1 MTTKP
6 EGALGD
12 ERSRPCRPWERPA
25 RKIGADAFAALES
38 LSSSEL
44 TSLLLE
50 LFARRAR
57 KLSVHDIRRR
67 FESDAFVTP
76 STVSQRAFTN
86 LDAHLLA
93 QLPPKFEAVELSPLA
108 PHGTVSTLGPV
119 HPHNVMATIRGQEVL
134 ADATD
139 VMALMCAR
147 LRDEREEVHLA
158 TSQRLVRAQRVRETF
173 HTQHF
178 RILSLCSAG
187 RGDAFAMQTVV
198 EHIRIQLHLF
208 STLPPEFRRVSLRV
222 TLAAENFDELRAMLG
237 PEVIVDRDEE
247 RLVKT
252 SYYQRVAFKVWVDD
266 LPLGDG
272 GFTDWTAKL
281 RNDKRERLVTS
292 AIGTE
297 MLLKGFLTAS
307 SG

>member
-1 MTTKP
+1 MTRK
-6 EGALGD
+6 
-12 ERSRPCRPWERPA
+12 PWERPA
-25 RKIGADAFAALES
+25 DKIGAAAMDALES
-38 LSSSEL
+38 MPSSEL

-93 QLPPKFEAVELSPLA
+93 QMPAHFEAVELSPLA
-108 PHGTVSTLGPV
+108 PLGTVSTLGPV

-147 LRDEREEVHLA
+147 LRDTRDEVHLV

-178 RILSLCSAG
+178 RILSLVSAG
-187 RGDAFAMQTVV
+187 RGDAFATRTIV
-198 EHIRIQLHLF
+198 EHIRLQLHLF
-208 STLPPEFRRVSLRV
+208 STLPANFRRPSSLRV
-222 TLAAENFDELRAMLG
+222 TLAAENFDELRALLG
-237 PEVIVDRDEE
+237 DDVIVERDEE

-266 LPLGDG
+266 IPLGDG
-272 GFTDWTAKL
+272 GQTDWTARL
-281 RNDKRERLVTS
+281 RNDRRERLVTS

-297 MLLKGFLTAS
+297 MLLKGWPV
-307 SG
+307 

>member
-1 MTTKP
+1 VS
-6 EGALGD
+6 A
-12 ERSRPCRPWERPA
+12 PWERPA
-25 RKIGADAFAALES
+25 RKIGAQAMDALEE

-93 QLPPKFEAVELSPLA
+93 QMPPHFEAVELSPLA

-147 LRDEREEVHLA
+147 LRDSRDEVHLC
-158 TSQRLVRAQRVRETF
+158 TTQRLVRAQRVRETF

-187 RGDAFAMQTVV
+187 RGEAFGMHAIV
-198 EHIRIQLHLF
+198 EHIRLQLHLL
-208 STLPPEFRRVSLRV
+208 STLPAEFRRASLRV
-222 TLAAENFDELRAMLG
+222 TLAAENFDELRALLG
-237 PEVIVDRDEE
+237 DDVILARDEE
-247 RLVKT
+247 RLTKT
-252 SYYQRVAFKVWVDD
+252 SYYERAAFKVWVDD

-272 GFTDWTAKL
+272 GFTDWTARL
-281 RNDKRERLVTS
+281 RNERRERLVTS

-297 MLLKGFLTAS
+297 MLIKGFLTPPS
-307 SG
+307 SRA

>member
-1 MTTKP
+1 M
-6 EGALGD
+6 
-12 ERSRPCRPWERPA
+12 SQPWERPA
-25 RKIGADAFAALES
+25 RKIGADAMAALEAMP
-38 LSSSEL
+38 SSEL

-57 KLSVHDIRRR
+57 RLSVHDIRRR

-93 QLPPKFEAVELSPLA
+93 QMPPHFEAVELSPLA
-108 PHGTVSTLGPV
+108 PHGTVATLGPV

-147 LRDEREEVHLA
+147 MRDTRDEVHLC
-158 TSQRLVRAQRVRETF
+158 TSQRLVRAQRVREKF

-187 RGDAFAMQTVV
+187 RGDAFAMRNVV

-208 STLPPEFRRVSLRV
+208 STLPDGFRKGDLRV

-237 PEVIVDRDEE
+237 DEVDVTRDEE

-252 SYYQRVAFKVWVDD
+252 SYYQRVAFKVWFDG

-272 GFTDWTAKL
+272 GLTDWTARL
-281 RNDKRERLVTS
+281 RNDRRERLVTS

-297 MLLKGFLTAS
+297 MLVKGFVS
-307 SG
+307 S

>member
-1 MTTKP
+1 MS
-6 EGALGD
+6 A
-12 ERSRPCRPWERPA
+12 PWERPA
-25 RKIGADAFAALES
+25 RKIGAEALDALES
-38 LSSSEL
+38 MSSPEL

-67 FESDAFVTP
+67 FESDAFVVP
-76 STVSQRAFTN
+76 STVDQRAFTK

-93 QLPPKFEAVELSPLA
+93 QMPPHFEAVELSPLA

-139 VMALMCAR
+139 VMALMCAQR
-147 LRDEREEVHLA
+147 RDTHDEVHLV
-158 TSQRLVRAQRVRETF
+158 TTQRLVRAQRVREKF

-187 RGDAFAMQTVV
+187 RGDAFAMSGVV
-198 EHIRIQLHLF
+198 EHIRLQLHLF
-208 STLPPEFRRVSLRV
+208 STLPEEFRRAALRV
-222 TLAAENFDELRAMLG
+222 TLAAENFDELRELLG
-237 PEVIVDRDEE
+237 PGVIVTRDDE

-272 GFTDWTAKL
+272 GLTDWTARI
-281 RNDKRERLVTS
+281 RNDRRERLVTS

-297 MLLKGFLTAS
+297 MLLKGFLTAR

>member
-1 MTTKP
+1 VS
-6 EGALGD
+6 E
-12 ERSRPCRPWERPA
+12 PWERPA
-25 RKIGADAFAALES
+25 RKIGAPAMEALEEMP
-38 LSSSEL
+38 SSEL

-86 LDAHLLA
+86 LDAHLLNHM
-93 QLPPKFEAVELSPLA
+93 PPHFEAVELSLLA
-108 PHGTVSTLGPV
+108 PHGTCSTLGPV

-147 LRDEREEVHLA
+147 LRDTRDEVHLC
-158 TSQRLVRAQRVRETF
+158 TTQRLVRAQRVRETF

-178 RILSLCSAG
+178 RILSLVSAG
-187 RGDAFAMQTVV
+187 RGDAFAMRGIV
-198 EHIRIQLHLF
+198 EHIRIQLELL
-208 STLPPEFRRVSLRV
+208 STLPDEFRRASLRV
-222 TLAAENFDELRAMLG
+222 TLAADNFDELRAMLG
-237 PEVIVDRDEE
+237 PEVTVDRDEQ
-247 RLVKT
+247 RLTKT
-252 SYYQRVAFKVWVDD
+252 SYYQRVAFKVWVDA

-272 GFTDWTAKL
+272 GLTDWTARL
-281 RNDKRERLVTS
+281 RNDRRERLVTS

-297 MLLKGFLTAS
+297 MLLKAFSPAHGGEGAA
-307 SG
+307 GG

>member
-1 MTTKP
+1 MS
-6 EGALGD
+6 A
-12 ERSRPCRPWERPA
+12 PWERPA
-25 RKIGADAFAALES
+25 RKIGAEAMDALES
-38 LSSSEL
+38 MSSPEL

-67 FESDAFVTP
+67 FESDAFVVP
-76 STVSQRAFTN
+76 STVDQRAFTK
-86 LDAHLLA
+86 LDAHLLE
-93 QLPPKFEAVELSPLA
+93 QMPPHFEAVELSPLA

-119 HPHNVMATIRGQEVL
+119 YPHNVMATIRGQEVL

-139 VMALMCAR
+139 VMALMCAQR
-147 LRDEREEVHLA
+147 RDTQDEVHLC
-158 TSQRLVRAQRVRETF
+158 TTQRLVRAQRVRETF

-187 RGDAFAMQTVV
+187 RGDAFAMRGIV
-198 EHIRIQLHLF
+198 EHIRIQLHLL
-208 STLPPEFRRVSLRV
+208 STLPEEFRRAALRV
-222 TLAAENFDELRAMLG
+222 TLAAENFDELREMLG
-237 PEVIVDRDEE
+237 PDVIIARDEE

-272 GFTDWTAKL
+272 GLTDWTARI
-281 RNDKRERLVTS
+281 RNDRRERLVTS

-297 MLLKGFLTAS
+297 MLLKGFLTARN
-307 SG
+307 G

>member
-1 MTTKP
+1 M
-6 EGALGD
+6 
-12 ERSRPCRPWERPA
+12 SQPWERPA
-25 RKIGADAFAALES
+25 RKIGAEALDALES
-38 LSSSEL
+38 MSSPEL

-67 FESDAFVTP
+67 FESDAFVVP
-76 STVSQRAFTN
+76 STVDQRAFTK

-93 QLPPKFEAVELSPLA
+93 QMPPHFEAVELSPLA

-139 VMALMCAR
+139 VMALMCAQR
-147 LRDEREEVHLA
+147 RDTHDEVHLV
-158 TSQRLVRAQRVRETF
+158 TTQRLVRAQRVREKF

-187 RGDAFAMQTVV
+187 RGDAFAMSGVV

-208 STLPPEFRRVSLRV
+208 STLPKELRRAALRV
-222 TLAAENFDELRAMLG
+222 TLAAENFDELRELLG
-237 PEVIVDRDEE
+237 PDVIVTRDEE

-272 GFTDWTAKL
+272 GLTDWTARI
-281 RNDKRERLVTS
+281 RNDRRERLVTS

-297 MLLKGFLTAS
+297 MLLKGFLTAR

>member
-1 MTTKP
+1 MS
-6 EGALGD
+6 A
-12 ERSRPCRPWERPA
+12 PWERPA
-25 RKIGADAFAALES
+25 RKIGSEALDALES
-38 LSSSEL
+38 MPSSEL

-67 FESDAFVTP
+67 FESDAFVVP
-76 STVSQRAFTN
+76 STVDQRAFTK

-93 QLPPKFEAVELSPLA
+93 QMPPHFEAVELSPLA

-139 VMALMCAR
+139 VMALMCAQR
-147 LRDEREEVHLA
+147 RGTQDEVHLC
-158 TSQRLVRAQRVRETF
+158 TTQRLVRAQRVREAF

-187 RGDAFAMQTVV
+187 RGDAFAMRTLI
-198 EHIRIQLHLF
+198 EHITIQLHLF
-208 STLPPEFRRVSLRV
+208 STLPEEFRRAALRV
-222 TLAAENFDELRAMLG
+222 TLAAENFDELRKMLG
-237 PEVIVDRDEE
+237 PEVIVARDEE

-252 SYYQRVAFKVWVDD
+252 SYYQRAAFKVWVDD

-272 GFTDWTAKL
+272 GFTDWTARI
-281 RNDKRERLVTS
+281 RNDRRERLVTS

-297 MLLKGFLTAS
+297 MLLKGFLTAR

>member
-1 MTTKP
+1 MTRK
-6 EGALGD
+6 
-12 ERSRPCRPWERPA
+12 PWERPA
-25 RKIGADAFAALES
+25 DAIGADALAALES
-38 LSSSEL
+38 MPSSEL

-50 LFARRAR
+50 VFARRAR

-67 FESDAFVTP
+67 FESDAFVVP
-76 STVSQRAFTN
+76 STVSQRAVAD

-93 QLPPKFEAVELSPLA
+93 QMPPHFEAVELSPLA
-108 PHGTVSTLGPV
+108 PHGMCSALGPV

-147 LRDEREEVHLA
+147 LRDTREEVHLV
-158 TSQRLVRAQRVRETF
+158 TSQRLVRAQRVREKF

-178 RILSLCSAG
+178 RILSLVSAG
-187 RGDAFAMQTVV
+187 RGDAFAMRGIV
-198 EHIRIQLHLF
+198 EHIRIQLHLL
-208 STLPPEFRRVSLRV
+208 STLPPEFRVNELRV
-222 TLAAENFDELRAMLG
+222 TLAAENYDELRAMLG
-237 PEVIVDRDEE
+237 DEVQVERDEV
-247 RLVKT
+247 RLTKT
-252 SYYQRVAFKVWVDD
+252 SYYQRAAFKVWVDG

-272 GFTDWTAKL
+272 GFTDWTARL

-297 MLLKGFLTAS
+297 MLIKANRVS
-307 SG
+307 SRA

>member
-1 MTTKP
+1 MS
-6 EGALGD
+6 A
-12 ERSRPCRPWERPA
+12 PWERPA
-25 RKIGADAFAALES
+25 RKIGAEALDALES
-38 LSSSEL
+38 MSSPEL

-67 FESDAFVTP
+67 FESDAFVVP
-76 STVSQRAFTN
+76 STVDQRAFTK

-93 QLPPKFEAVELSPLA
+93 QMPPHFEAVELSPLA

-139 VMALMCAR
+139 VMALMCAQR
-147 LRDEREEVHLA
+147 RDTHDEVHLI
-158 TSQRLVRAQRVRETF
+158 TTQRLVRAQRVREKF

-187 RGDAFAMQTVV
+187 RGDAFAMRGVV

-208 STLPPEFRRVSLRV
+208 STLPEEFRRAALRV
-222 TLAAENFDELRAMLG
+222 TLAAENFDELRELLG
-237 PEVIVDRDEE
+237 PDVSVTRDEE
-247 RLVKT
+247 RLAKT

-272 GFTDWTAKL
+272 GLTDWTARI
-281 RNDKRERLVTS
+281 RNDRRERLVTS

-297 MLLKGFLTAS
+297 MLLKGFLTART
-307 SG
+307 G

>member
-1 MTTKP
+1 MS
-6 EGALGD
+6 E
-12 ERSRPCRPWERPA
+12 PWERPA
-25 RKIGADAFAALES
+25 RKIGAEALHALES
-38 LSSSEL
+38 MSSPEL

-57 KLSVHDIRRR
+57 RLSVHDIRRR
-67 FESDAFVTP
+67 FESDAFVVP
-76 STVSQRAFTN
+76 STVDQRAFTK

-93 QLPPKFEAVELSPLA
+93 QMPAHFEAVELSPLA
-108 PHGTVSTLGPV
+108 PHGTVTTLGPV

-139 VMALMCAR
+139 VMALMCAQR
-147 LRDEREEVHLA
+147 RDTHDEVHLC
-158 TSQRLVRAQRVRETF
+158 TSQRLVRAQRVREKF

-187 RGDAFAMQTVV
+187 RGDAFAMRGIV

-208 STLPPEFRRVSLRV
+208 STLPEEFRRAALRV
-222 TLAAENFDELRAMLG
+222 TLAAENFDELREMLG
-237 PEVIVDRDEE
+237 ADVVVARDEE

-272 GFTDWTAKL
+272 GLTDWTARI
-281 RNDKRERLVTS
+281 RNDRRERLVTS

-297 MLLKGFLTAS
+297 MLLKGFLTART
-307 SG
+307 G